1 MKLTALALAFAAL
14 LAAGAQAAGGRG
26 AAKPRVWIVGS
37 SPVGVAVSG
46 FKAHDRIAL
55 SVVASGTKFQKTV
68 RATVAGR
75 AQAEWSGT
83 INVDACHVVVVTA
96 VAKSG
101 LRARY
106 ASPKGMDCNPVQP
119 IEK

>member
-1 MKLTALALAFAAL
+1 V
-14 LAAGAQAAGGRG
+14 
-26 AAKPRVWIVGS
+26 AKPRVWIVDR

-55 SVVASGTKFQKTV
+55 TVVASGTRLAKTV
-68 RATVAGR
+68 RATAAGR
-75 AQAEWSGT
+75 ARAEWSGT
-83 INVDACHVVVVTA
+83 ISIDACHAVVVTA